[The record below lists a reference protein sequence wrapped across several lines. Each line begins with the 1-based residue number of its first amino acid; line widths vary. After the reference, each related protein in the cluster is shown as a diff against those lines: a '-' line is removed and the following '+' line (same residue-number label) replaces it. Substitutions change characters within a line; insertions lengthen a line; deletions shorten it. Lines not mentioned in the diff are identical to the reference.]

1 MGILQRLTY
10 IMLNGVLLFS
20 IAAQATTIKDDVI
33 ININEFANRPS
44 LQGNDLPISLLLTL
58 LPKNTRHISTIK
70 RGISYFEIV
79 SVGSSQL
86 GWIDVGQS
94 QRVTELAHEGSQL
107 LIAVLQY
114 GKGHSPQASLN
125 GSSQT
130 AQHLEYLCGD
140 LTELHLCQAG
150 EKISAWLHYFDFSGQ
165 HQGYLN
171 VTSYSDG
178 HPFYWSDTLY
188 IQ

>member
-1 MGILQRLTY
+1 MSILSRLLY
-10 IMLNGVLLFS
+10 IILTGMLFFS
-20 IAAQATTIKDDVI
+20 TTSQGADIEDGVI
-33 ININEFANRPS
+33 ININQFANRPS
-44 LQGNDLPISLLLTL
+44 LQGNNLPISPLLTL
-58 LPKNTRHISTIK
+58 LPKNTRHISTRK

-94 QRVTELAHEGSQL
+94 QRATELAHGGSQL

-125 GSSQT
+125 GITQT
-130 AQHLEYLCGD
+130 TRHLEYLCGN

-165 HQGYLN
+165 NQGYLN

-188 IQ
+188 VQ